1 MFADALRW
9 RRACRQMLED
19 DDDNII
25 GAIKVQNLEKQ
36 ATTLE
41 H

>member
-1 MFADALRW
+1 MFADGLRW
-9 RRACRQMLED
+9 QRLRRQMLED
-19 DDDNII
+19 DDENIT

-41 H
+41 L